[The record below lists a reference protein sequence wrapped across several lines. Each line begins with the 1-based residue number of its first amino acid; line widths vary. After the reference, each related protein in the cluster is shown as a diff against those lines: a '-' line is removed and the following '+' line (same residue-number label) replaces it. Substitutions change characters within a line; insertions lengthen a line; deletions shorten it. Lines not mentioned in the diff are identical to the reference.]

1 MRRILLRLERESQWV
16 GMYDARQ
23 KRVRVPSPNS
33 EQSPVQYGEIIRLD
47 IELGHSGTVVVLRGI
62 AIEEVTSEPEEGQ
75 AFHDSADGVVGG
87 TAATDT
93 APMETHAGAG
103 GGGAGDP
110 QVAEATNGPQVLLV
124 IEISPIDRDKVNHV
138 RAFLRGALLNLRR
151 RRRVMVRLPVVFRGI
166 DGLVET
172 FSRDI
177 SEEGM
182 FVYSQSLLPEKT
194 KLQLQVRF
202 PDGGEAI
209 LDAYVVY
216 VVRPE
221 REAQPGMGLRFE
233 LSNPAAQTIL
243 PAQVGRVEQA
253 LLAGELPDEYY

>member
-1 MRRILLRLERESQWV
+1 MRRISLRLERESQWAA
-16 GMYDARQ
+16 MYDARL
-23 KRVRVPSPNS
+23 KRVRVVSPGS
-33 EQSPVQYGEIIRLD
+33 PEQPVQYGEIMRLD
-47 IELGHSGTVVVLRGI
+47 VELGSSGTIVVLRGL
-62 AIEEVTSEPEEGQ
+62 AIEEVTSEPD
-75 AFHDSADGVVGG
+75 AGVVEESDNNV
-87 TAATDT
+87 DT
-93 APMETHAGAG
+93 APLASGANAAATTDGIAGV
-103 GGGAGDP
+103 P
-110 QVAEATNGPQVLLV
+110 VTYLV
-124 IEISPIDRDKVNHV
+124 IEISPIDRDKVSHL

-151 RRRVMVRLPVVFRGI
+151 RRRVMVRLPVVFRGV

-209 LDAYVVY
+209 LDAFVVY

-221 REAQPGMGLRFE
+221 REAQPGMGLKFDMTT
-233 LSNPAAQTIL
+233 PAAQDVL
-243 PAQVGRVEQA
+243 PGQVARVEQ
-253 LLAGELPDEYY
+253 LLVNGELADEYY

>member
-1 MRRILLRLERESQWV
+1 MMRRISLRLERESQWAA
-16 GMYDARQ
+16 MYDARL
-23 KRVRVPSPNS
+23 KRVRVPSLAQTG
-33 EQSPVQYGEIIRLD
+33 EAVQFGQAMRLD
-47 IELGHSGTVVVLRGI
+47 IELGTSGTVVVLRGLV
-62 AIEEVTSEPEEGQ
+62 IEEVTEDAPIDPVG
-75 AFHDSADGVVGG
+75 GVVQEG
-87 TAATDT
+87 ASPDT
-93 APMETHAGAG
+93 APLGMPVPTG
-103 GGGAGDP
+103 GDA
-110 QVAEATNGPQVLLV
+110 VAAEALAPVTYTIL
-124 IEISPIDRDKVNHV
+124 EISPIDRDKVSHL

-182 FVYSQSLLPEKT
+182 FVYAQSLLPEKT

-209 LDAYVVY
+209 LDAFVVY

-233 LSNPAAQTIL
+233 LTTPAASEVL
-243 PAQVGRVEQA
+243 PTQIASVEKA
-253 LLAGELPDEYY
+253 LHEGSLADEYY